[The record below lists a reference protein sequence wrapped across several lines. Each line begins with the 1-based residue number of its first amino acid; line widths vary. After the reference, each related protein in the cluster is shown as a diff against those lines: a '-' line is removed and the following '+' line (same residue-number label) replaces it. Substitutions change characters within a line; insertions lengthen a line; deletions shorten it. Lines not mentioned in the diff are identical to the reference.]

1 MPNLTVDELLHS
13 NNKARMYRCFS
24 QNVQLPTRDTGIVS
38 PSAFH
43 LFPGVMANTACEDE
57 RKSCKRRRIME
68 VPDSEMLQYALPTNQ
83 PSSDLDI
90 YQGED
95 FELLKDVSNEI
106 NHLFSNYAKS
116 LSEQSALDVLFVEEF
131 DEILKE
137 FKSVE
142 TVLKQKRE
150 SLKSRLTMIADTLQ
164 MQTIN

>member
-24 QNVQLPTRDTGIVS
+24 QNVQLPTRDT
-38 PSAFH
+38 
-43 LFPGVMANTACEDE
+43 GVMANTACEDE